1 MIKAFS
7 LMEIIVSVVILSF
20 VMITLIETKENNI
33 FLLSKSNERNNI
45 EEKMLLA
52 IDFNTE
58 FLNTQED
65 ILLSTKYNFENKDI
79 QRVLDDL
86 KIEIR
91 QEYDKNKSIKLDEYN
106 INLNIDTF
114 YKEFGLKNDHFKKKF
129 YTFGINLK

>member
-114 YKEFGLKNDHFKKKF
+114 YKEFGLTNDHFKKKF

>member
-91 QEYDKNKSIKLDEYN
+91 QEYDKNKSIKLD
-106 INLNIDTF
+106 
-114 YKEFGLKNDHFKKKF
+114 K
-129 YTFGINLK
+129 YTPYGR

>member
-106 INLNIDTF
+106 INLNINNF
-114 YKEFGLKNDHFKKKF
+114 
-129 YTFGINLK
+129 